1 MHAASVVGI
10 RRIAAVLGDTMLS
23 TPYISL
29 ISLSLRVGR
38 AALNVFSAILW
49 LQFYKLSS
57 GSRVRSEHE
66 SRSASNFGVAL
77 LGYAPATIRRIQS
90 LLGSQSLSAIPIVTI
105 SHFTLTPISAA
116 KHLPLVS
123 TLGPD
128 THICLDLINDVRSLQ
143 MGQAREGKHL
153 YT

>member
-1 MHAASVVGI
+1 
-10 RRIAAVLGDTMLS
+10 MLS

-38 AALNVFSAILW
+38 AVLNGFSAILW
-49 LQFYKLSS
+49 LQFYKLSL

-90 LLGSQSLSAIPIVTI
+90 LLLGSQSLSAIPIVTI
-105 SHFTLTPISAA
+105 SHFTLMPISAA
-116 KHLPLVS
+116 KHFPLVS